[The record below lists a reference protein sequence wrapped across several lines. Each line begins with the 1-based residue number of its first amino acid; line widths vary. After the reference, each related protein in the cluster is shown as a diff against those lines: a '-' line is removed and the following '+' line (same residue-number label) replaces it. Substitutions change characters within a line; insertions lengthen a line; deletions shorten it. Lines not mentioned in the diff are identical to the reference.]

1 MNHIRFNYSIEEINK
16 IKNDIINTNE
26 DFISKM
32 NTYTPNNLLETYL
45 YSFSKYD
52 YIYETIIF
60 LQSVLPDSNIK
71 NASIK
76 FQEDLMNYF
85 LKFYK
90 NENNYKILL
99 KLKSIKNKN
108 SILNKVLKD
117 IFKSFENNGINLD
130 INKRN
135 KLEILKKDL
144 NKYESQFMQNIY
156 NDKKKLIIS
165 KETSHIDLDGVN
177 KDFLNSHYD
186 KSSKKYIIGITNPE
200 QEEIVKYCN
209 SSSTRKIYS
218 KIINNI
224 GYKKNINILQKILIL
239 RYKISNILGYKN
251 NIDYTLS
258 YDRIAKENQI
268 YTLLNKLIPKL
279 KKMGNNEYN
288 TILNYFVDNIN
299 TFDDKIKSNVLNN
312 IVNNNNVN
320 KGIKKMN
327 NKINKYDFSYFSNI
341 YKEKHY
347 GIDTNII
354 KKYFPLSYTINR
366 VFKMY
371 EKIFSIKFERIKNV
385 KKSQIWYKDV
395 ILYRVVDKANN
406 NANKKANNNKSK
418 NNIYYKSN
426 KRNKSN
432 KNNKS
437 NILGY
442 LYLDLFPRPNK
453 YNHAA
458 TFDLQPSYI
467 NKYNKRV
474 LPITA
479 IVCNFDRKF
488 FTHDTLTTFCH
499 EMGHALHNLFSKVK
513 YVSLSGTKTELD
525 FVETISQF
533 FENWCWEKDFLKYVS
548 RNIKTKKPLS
558 DELIHK
564 IIKTKKY
571 NNGIHYLTQILYI
584 KYDLGVHKKENYT
597 IKELHDLWFN
607 ISNELL
613 PFFGPEHNHIIK
625 EYNDNIFPMCSFGH
639 LIGYDVGYYSYLW
652 SIIYS
657 YDIFSKFQKNGL
669 FSNKVGMDLRRKIME
684 KGATKN
690 GVKLLTDFL
699 QRKPSYK
706 YFLEN
711 VF

>member
-1 MNHIRFNYSIEEINK
+1 MNYIRFNYSIDEINK
-16 IKNDIINTNE
+16 IKKDIINTNE
-26 DFISKM
+26 DFVSNM
-32 NTYTPNNLLETYL
+32 NTYSPNKLLESYL
-45 YSFSKYD
+45 YSLSKYD
-52 YIYETIIF
+52 YIYETIVF
-60 LQSVLPDSNIK
+60 LQSVSTNENIRK
-71 NASIK
+71 SSIK
-76 FQEDLMNYF
+76 FHEDIINYF
-85 LKFYK
+85 LNFFK

-99 KLKSIKNKN
+99 KLKSIKNK
-108 SILNKVLKD
+108 SSVLTKVIKD
-117 IFKSFENNGINLD
+117 IFKSFTDNGINLD
-130 INKRN
+130 LNKRN
-135 KLEILKKDL
+135 KLELLKKEL
-144 NKYESQFMQNIY
+144 NKYDTQFMQNIY
-156 NDKKKLIIS
+156 NDKKKLIIP
-165 KETSHIDLDGVN
+165 KETVHIDLDGVN
-177 KDFLNSHYD
+177 KDFLNSHYN
-186 KSSKKYIIGITNPE
+186 KISKKYIIGITNPE
-200 QEEIVKYCN
+200 QEEIIKYCN

-224 GYKKNINILQKILIL
+224 GYKKNITVLQKILGL
-239 RYKISNILGYKN
+239 RYKIANILGYKN
-251 NIDYTLS
+251 NIEYKLS
-258 YDRIAKENQI
+258 YERIAKENQI
-268 YTLLNKLIPKL
+268 HILLNKLIPKL
-279 KKMGNNEYN
+279 KKSGYNEYN

-299 TFDDKIKSNVLNN
+299 TFDDKIKNNILNN
-312 IVNNNNVN
+312 IVNHNNVN
-320 KGIKKMN
+320 KGIQKMN

-354 KKYFPLSYTINR
+354 KKYFPLNYTIDR

-371 EKIFSIKFERIKNV
+371 EKIFSIKFERVKNV

-395 ILYRVVDKANN
+395 ILYSVVDKS
-406 NANKKANNNKSK
+406 NNKAK
-418 NNIYYKSN
+418 NKYIKYN
-426 KRNKSN
+426 KL
-432 KNNKS
+432 NNKS
-437 NILGY
+437 NVLGY
-442 LYLDLFPRPNK
+442 LYLDLFPRANK

-479 IVCNFDRKF
+479 VVCNFDRKF
-488 FTHDTLTTFCH
+488 FTHDSLTTFCH
-499 EMGHALHNLFSKVK
+499 EMGHALHNIFSKVK
-513 YVSLSGTKTELD
+513 YASLSGTKTELD

-558 DELIHK
+558 DELINK

-584 KYDLGVHKKENYT
+584 KYDMIVHKKEHYSA
-597 IKELHDLWFN
+597 KELHDMWFN
-607 ISNELL
+607 ISDELL
-613 PFFGPEHNHIIK
+613 PFFGPSNNHIIK
-625 EYNDNIFPMCSFGH
+625 SYNNEIFPMCSFGH
-639 LIGYDVGYYSYLW
+639 LVGYDVGYYSYLW

-657 YDIFSKFQKNGL
+657 YDIFSKFQKHGL

>member
-1 MNHIRFNYSIEEINK
+1 MNYIRFNYSIEEINK
-16 IKNDIINTNE
+16 IKKDIINTNE

-32 NTYTPNNLLETYL
+32 NTYTPNKLLETYL

-60 LQSVLPDSNIK
+60 LQSVSPDSNIK

-90 NENNYKILL
+90 DENNYKILL
-99 KLKSIKNKN
+99 KLKNIKNKN
-108 SILNKVLKD
+108 SILKKVLKD

-156 NDKKKLIIS
+156 NDKKKLIIP
-165 KETSHIDLDGVN
+165 KETAHIDLDGVN

-224 GYKKNINILQKILIL
+224 GYKKNINILQKILAL

-251 NIDYTLS
+251 NIEYTLS

-268 YTLLNKLIPKL
+268 YTLINKLIPKL
-279 KKMGNNEYN
+279 KKFGYNEYN

-299 TFDDKIKSNVLNN
+299 TFDDKIKNNVLNN
-312 IVNNNNVN
+312 IVNHNNLNN
-320 KGIKKMN
+320 GIKKLN

-354 KKYFPLSYTINR
+354 KKYFLLSYTINR
-366 VFKMY
+366 IFKMY

-395 ILYRVVDKANN
+395 ILYRVVDKAS
-406 NANKKANNNKSK
+406 NKASNKANNNKSK
-418 NNIYYKSN
+418 NNIYY
-426 KRNKSN
+426 KSN

-467 NKYNKRV
+467 NQYNKRV

-548 RNIKTKKPLS
+548 QHFKTKKPLS
-558 DELIHK
+558 DELIDK

-571 NNGIHYLTQILYI
+571 NNGIHYLSQILYI
-584 KYDLGVHKKENYT
+584 KYDLGVHKKEHYS

-625 EYNDNIFPMCSFGH
+625 EYNNNIFPMCSFGH